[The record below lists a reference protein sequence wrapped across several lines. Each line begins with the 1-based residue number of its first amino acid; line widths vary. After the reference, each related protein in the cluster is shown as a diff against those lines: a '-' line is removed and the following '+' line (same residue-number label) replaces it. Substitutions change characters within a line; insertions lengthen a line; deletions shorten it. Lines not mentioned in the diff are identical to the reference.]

1 MLELGRLEVT
11 LGNYEKAKEYFE
23 SLLNTSSQNYAVLE
37 LGRLEVTLGNYEKA
51 KKCFESL
58 LNTQDKAYAML
69 ELGRLEVILGNYTKA
84 KEYFELLLNTQ
95 NKAYAMLELFFLY
108 SKQKNYDQLKNIRID
123 YVMKGTDDIKR
134 KEHLE
139 FIYKYIMGDQDIY
152 NSKYKGYFYDQY
164 RNYDKT
170 KALEHISNHLT
181 ENNTKIIHSVFYP
194 EFSISHLY
202 GYIENQIS
210 HLNPIR
216 VTTVDHYEVECPF
229 MIGYYLGIETNLVKV
244 VTTHDTK
251 NIILMYPIPPIYL
264 YKKEDVKIKNKV
276 NKM

>member
-1 MLELGRLEVT
+1 M
-11 LGNYEKAKEYFE
+11 
-23 SLLNTSSQNYAVLE
+23 
-37 LGRLEVTLGNYEKA
+37 
-51 KKCFESL
+51 
-58 LNTQDKAYAML
+58 
-69 ELGRLEVILGNYTKA
+69 
-84 KEYFELLLNTQ
+84 
-95 NKAYAMLELFFLY
+95 
-108 SKQKNYDQLKNIRID
+108 
-123 YVMKGTDDIKR
+123 
-134 KEHLE
+134 
-139 FIYKYIMGDQDIY
+139 
-152 NSKYKGYFYDQY
+152 
-164 RNYDKT
+164 
-170 KALEHISNHLT
+170 EHISNHLT